1 MRIIVCVKLV
11 NKELSP
17 FDACALEYALRFKDS
32 DPDTDLT
39 IICMGRPDCL
49 STLQALTRL
58 GVPRA
63 VLLSDNIFAGAD
75 TLATAYTLSLA
86 IKKLMPDLI
95 LCGRQS
101 IDGDTAQTG
110 PALAA
115 LLEIPVITNV
125 LEMFIEV
132 GKGMRCITRFG
143 EEKASFPMVLTMER
157 TVELRFPRINSKLGI
172 AELWDAAKL
181 EADPERCGLKGSPT
195 RVLKTYECHTDRRH
209 CRFIQL
215 EQLDEVIESV
225 IKKPQEIRKEKAYI
239 RIKLPEIWCVGT
251 EPLEWA
257 HRIAERVHVLEKD
270 TPNCL
275 AARIR
280 QKNPSVV
287 LWDGGLW
294 GRRTAPQVAAL
305 LHTGL
310 CADCTTLET
319 DGDTLYMTRPAFGGN
334 LLATISCRTR
344 PQMATMRPSYPLGDQ
359 VIVGVG
365 VGVATQFVQIQKW
378 ANQKG
383 YGLAVSRPLVDRGL
397 APYEL
402 QVGLTGRTV
411 RPAVYI
417 AIGIS
422 GAVQHTCAIEQAGT
436 IIAINPD
443 KNARIFDCA
452 NLGIC
457 DTFRSV
463 L

>member
-17 FDACALEYALRFKDS
+17 FDACALECALRFKDS

-39 IICMGRPDCL
+39 IMYMGRSDCL
-49 STLQALTRL
+49 STLQTLTRL
-58 GVPRA
+58 GVSRA

-95 LCGRQS
+95 LCVRQR

-115 LLEIPVITNV
+115 LLEIPVLTNV
-125 LEMFIEV
+125 LEMFIEE
-132 GKGMRCITRFG
+132 KGMRCITRFR
-143 EEKASFPMVLTMER
+143 EEKASFPMVLTIER
-157 TVELRFPRINSKLGI
+157 TAKLRFPRINSKLGI

-181 EADPERCGLKGSPT
+181 EAVPERCGLKGSPT
-195 RVLKTYECHTDRRH
+195 RVLKTYECQTDRRH
-209 CRFIQL
+209 CRFIRL
-215 EQLDEVIESV
+215 EHLDEVIESV
-225 IKKPQEIRKEKAYI
+225 VKKPREARKERTYIRK
-239 RIKLPEIWCVGT
+239 KLPEAWCVGT

-270 TPNCL
+270 TPNRL
-275 AARIR
+275 ALQIS

-287 LWDGGLW
+287 LWDGGLL

-305 LHTGL
+305 LRTGL
-310 CADCTTLET
+310 CADCTALET
-319 DGDTLYMTRPAFGGN
+319 DGEILYMTRPAFGGN
-334 LLATISCRTR
+334 LLATISCLTR
-344 PQMATMRPSYPLGDQ
+344 PQMATMRPSCPINDQ

-365 VGVATQFVQIQKW
+365 AGAVTQFVQIQEW
-378 ANQKG
+378 ANQRG
-383 YGLAVSRPLVDRGL
+383 YGLAVSRPLVDRCL

-411 RPAVYI
+411 RPAVYV

-443 KNARIFDCA
+443 KNARIFDCVDF
-452 NLGIC
+452 GIC
-457 DTFRSV
+457 DTFRLV